1 MFCDKCGKN
10 NPDGMA
16 FCEACGNPLGETAEA
31 TTGEGAKTS
40 RLIASVVAIVVVVAV
55 LIWGI
60 VNLVGCIQ
68 TGASG
73 KPIKEFYKAY
83 NKEEYTELID
93 QLPKEFK
100 DIAKENK
107 DAFKNNFKE
116 SKKTMKK
123 EYGSNYKVSYSII
136 DYIDYTDDE
145 VKDKE
150 KNINSMLG
158 DDEIDVEDARQYMVK
173 IKEKGSKKKSEYYST
188 INVIKVDGK
197 WYMEDVLSMATSFSY
212 YDYE

>member
-16 FCEACGNPLGETAEA
+16 FCEECGNPLGETATE
-31 TTGEGAKTS
+31 ESSKS
-40 RLIASVVAIVVVVAV
+40 VKLIASVVAIVVALGILVAGV
-55 LIWGI
+55 

-83 NKEEYTELID
+83 NKDNYTELLN
-93 QLPKEFK
+93 QMPKEFK
-100 DIAKENK
+100 DRVKENK
-107 DAFKNNFKE
+107 DAVKNMYKE
-116 SKKTMKK
+116 SKKEMKK

-145 VKDKE
+145 VKEKE
-150 KNINSMLG
+150 KSINSMLG
-158 DDEIDVEDARQYMVK
+158 EDEVDVEDARQYMIK

-188 INVIKVDGK
+188 VNVLKIDGK
-197 WYMEDVLSMATSFSY
+197 WYMEDALSMASAYSY